1 MINNFE
7 NVDKEIVNLDN
18 DGNLDIFSIENL
30 LVQNIES
37 YKRELHK
44 HIEDVLQNKVNENNI
59 IIKKNRNG
67 EIVDIIYET
76 KEKKN

>member
-7 NVDKEIVNLDN
+7 NIDKEIVNLDN

-30 LVQNIES
+30 LVQNIEN
-37 YKRELHK
+37 YKKELHK
-44 HIEDVLQNKVNENNI
+44 HVEDVLQNKINENNI
-59 IIKKNRNG
+59 IIKKNKNG
-67 EIVDIIYET
+67 EIVDIIYGT

>member
-7 NVDKEIVNLDN
+7 NIDKEIVNLDN

-37 YKRELHK
+37 YKKELHK
-44 HIEDVLQNKVNENNI
+44 HVEDVLQNKINENNI
-59 IIKKNRNG
+59 IIKKNKN
-67 EIVDIIYET
+67 
-76 KEKKN
+76 EK

>member
-7 NVDKEIVNLDN
+7 NIDKEIVNLDN

-37 YKRELHK
+37 YKKELHK
-44 HIEDVLQNKVNENNI
+44 HVEDVLQNKINENNI
-59 IIKKNRNG
+59 IIKKNKNG
-67 EIVDIIYET
+67 EIVDIIYGT